1 MSFTD
6 VLDRWVADPSPH
18 RLEAVRDAVQAD
30 PGYSSGT
37 ELASRVVPLL
47 ERGAH
52 ARARDVLLGA
62 MPGAF
67 LSPMA
72 HSLLARTHL
81 ALGDEGRALVERRF
95 SRAAMVSILSSGDG
109 SREHPWIVLRISDEY
124 DVLGALGVDVAAQRV
139 EQPPGRVL
147 DEIIDTDD
155 RHWWFELR
163 HEGRRRKEAA

>member
-1 MSFTD
+1 MTFAD
-6 VLDRWVADPSPH
+6 VLDRWLSDASPTN
-18 RLEAVRDAVQAD
+18 LEAVRDAVQTD
-30 PGYSSGT
+30 PRYSSGT

-52 ARARDVLLGA
+52 AQARDVLIGA

-72 HSLLARTHL
+72 HSLLARAHL
-81 ALGDEGRALVERRF
+81 ALGDERQALQER
-95 SRAAMVSILSSGDG
+95 SLARAAMVSILTSGDG
-109 SREHPWIVLRISDEY
+109 SRDRPWVVLRISDEY
-124 DVLGALGVDVAAQRV
+124 DVMGAMGLSVGAQRV

-155 RHWWFELR
+155 GHWWFELR